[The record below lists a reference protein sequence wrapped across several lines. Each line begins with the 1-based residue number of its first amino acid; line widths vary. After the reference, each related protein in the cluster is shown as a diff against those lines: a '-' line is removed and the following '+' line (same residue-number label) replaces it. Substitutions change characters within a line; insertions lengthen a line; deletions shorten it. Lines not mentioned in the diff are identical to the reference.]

1 MKRNALMPFALIAV
15 VGIVLIIA
23 LSIVGQDKYKE
34 LVKENGGEEQ
44 TTAAKED
51 SAAKE
56 DKADKKDAA
65 KEEATDENKDA
76 AKDDAAAT
84 EDAAEGETVAV
95 DADAAKATLK
105 TSCVACHGQNLEGGV
120 GPSLNDVGSR
130 LSADEIEEVLKN
142 GRGAMPK
149 GLIKG
154 DDLENVV
161 AYLAE
166 QKGK

>member
-51 SAAKE
+51 NAAKE
-56 DKADKKDAA
+56 DKADK
-65 KEEATDENKDA
+65 KDA